1 METWKYW
8 KLKDLGRIVAGD
20 TPDTK
25 NSDFYNG
32 SIPWITPKDLSGRE
46 SRYISRG
53 ERSIT
58 DAGFRSCALHMLPEH
73 SVLITSR
80 APIGNLAINPCPV
93 CTSQGFRSIVPNE
106 RVDYR
111 FLYYLLERNREK
123 ITAMG
128 GGSIYK
134 EISASALGDVE
145 VLLPEDRQTQRRI
158 ADLLDSIDSK
168 RELLYEINKN
178 LAKMIEKIFAMRFEA
193 IGGNEGRKGSGL
205 PARSGK
211 EETGGNVLLGEVAEL
226 HTEAF
231 YPQKIPERILENY
244 SIPAYDKGKFP
255 EFTMSGDLKSAKYK
269 IDRDCIMISKLNP
282 HKKRVW
288 MPYCLTDL
296 SICTTEFIVYK
307 AKNPMHK
314 LFLFSLISGD
324 DFQKFL
330 ASHVTGSSRSRQRVS
345 PKETLRYGF
354 VLPAEKEIVDYTR
367 QVQPLFALEEKNYL
381 ERENLRKLKNY
392 LLLRLI
398 KE

>member
-1 METWKYW
+1 MNYRGEKRKRNCPLSAEGILEEDMETWKYW

-145 VLLPEDRQTQRRI
+145 VLLPRTGRRSAGLQICWI
-158 ADLLDSIDSK
+158 ALTAGESC
-168 RELLYEINKN
+168 
-178 LAKMIEKIFAMRFEA
+178 FMR
-193 IGGNEGRKGSGL
+193 
-205 PARSGK
+205 
-211 EETGGNVLLGEVAEL
+211 
-226 HTEAF
+226 
-231 YPQKIPERILENY
+231 
-244 SIPAYDKGKFP
+244 
-255 EFTMSGDLKSAKYK
+255 
-269 IDRDCIMISKLNP
+269 
-282 HKKRVW
+282 
-288 MPYCLTDL
+288 
-296 SICTTEFIVYK
+296 
-307 AKNPMHK
+307 
-314 LFLFSLISGD
+314 
-324 DFQKFL
+324 
-330 ASHVTGSSRSRQRVS
+330 
-345 PKETLRYGF
+345 
-354 VLPAEKEIVDYTR
+354 
-367 QVQPLFALEEKNYL
+367 
-381 ERENLRKLKNY
+381 
-392 LLLRLI
+392 
-398 KE
+398 